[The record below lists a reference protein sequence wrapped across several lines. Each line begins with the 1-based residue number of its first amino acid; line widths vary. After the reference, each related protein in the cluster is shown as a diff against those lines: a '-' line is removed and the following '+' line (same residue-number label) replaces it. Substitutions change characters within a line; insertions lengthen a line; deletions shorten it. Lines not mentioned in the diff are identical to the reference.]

1 MIGKSP
7 KMSHFGHL
15 KDDCL
20 EKYSAQKKV
29 NPLHFPL
36 ATRRVK
42 MTGADLIIKSAP
54 AKVTL
59 RRLLTATLPV
69 KKLQHDT
76 YTLQDMRDG
85 FGDVYFG
92 VKDLN

>member
-1 MIGKSP
+1 
-7 KMSHFGHL
+7 
-15 KDDCL
+15 
-20 EKYSAQKKV
+20 
-29 NPLHFPL
+29 
-36 ATRRVK
+36 

-59 RRLLTATLPV
+59 RRLLTTTLPV

-76 YTLQDMRDG
+76 YTLYDMRDG